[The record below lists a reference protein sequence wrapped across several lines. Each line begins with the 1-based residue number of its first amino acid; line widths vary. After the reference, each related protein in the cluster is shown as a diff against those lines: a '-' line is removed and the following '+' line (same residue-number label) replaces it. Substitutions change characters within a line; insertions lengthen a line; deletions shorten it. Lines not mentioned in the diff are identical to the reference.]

1 MLRLCGARNDDDD
14 VMEEYKMKELLFRT
28 LRHEETERAPWV
40 PFAGVH
46 AGKLK
51 GYDAIEML
59 TDVDKAVESLIEVNR
74 LYKPDG
80 QPVIFDLQIE
90 AECLGCELTWA
101 KDCPP
106 SVSRHPLDGS
116 DEEPPET
123 PCDCKIPT
131 RESGR
136 IPFVLEVMRRL
147 KAEVGD
153 TTALYGLIC
162 GPFTL
167 ASHLRGNN
175 LFTDMYDF
183 EDEVNSLFAFCTR
196 VCKRMADYYI
206 ETGMDVI
213 AIVDPLISQISTMH
227 FKQYMTEP
235 YTELFD
241 YIRGKGAFS
250 SFFVCGD
257 ATRNVEAMCQTN
269 PDSISV
275 DENVNLLAAKEIC
288 DRYNVAIGGNI
299 PLTSIMLLGNQQDNM
314 KFAVDLLDSVKVK
327 RNFILAP
334 GCDMPY
340 DVPMENGIGVAQ
352 AAIETDAVREMVKN
366 YQAEAID
373 TSGVELPDY
382 EHLTKPLVEVF
393 TLDSAQCAACG
404 YMMNAAYQAVET
416 FGDAID
422 MVEYKFIYK
431 ENVARCIKMGVPN
444 LPSMYIN
451 GQLKYRSIIPTRA
464 ELEQAI
470 REAIDSFNK

>member
-1 MLRLCGARNDDDD
+1 
-14 VMEEYKMKELLFRT
+14 MKDLLFRT

-51 GYDAIEML
+51 GYTATEML
-59 TDVDKAVESLIEVNR
+59 TDSDKALESLLEVNR

-90 AECLGCELTWA
+90 AECLGCDLTWA
-101 KDCPP
+101 DDCPP
-106 SVSRHPLDGS
+106 SVSSHPLDGS

-136 IPFVLEVMRRL
+136 IPYVLDVMRRM
-147 KAEVGD
+147 KEAVGE

-175 LFTDMYDF
+175 LFTDMFDF
-183 EDEVNSLFAFCTR
+183 EEEVESLFAFCKR
-196 VCKRMADYYI
+196 VCMKMADYYI
-206 ETGMDVI
+206 EAGMDVI
-213 AIVDPLISQISTMH
+213 AIVDPLISQISTAH
-227 FKQYMTEP
+227 FEQYMTEP
-235 YTELFD
+235 YTELFAH
-241 YIRGKGAFS
+241 IREQGAFS

-257 ATRNVEAMCQTN
+257 ATRNIEAMCQTT

-275 DENVNLLAAKEIC
+275 DENVDLLAAKKIS
-288 DRYNVAIGGNI
+288 DQYNVVIGGNI

-327 RNFILAP
+327 KNFILAP

-340 DVPMENGIGVAQ
+340 DVPVENCIGIAQ
-352 AAIETDAVREMVKN
+352 AALETDAVREMVRN
-366 YQAEAID
+366 YQAEEID
-373 TSGVELPDY
+373 TSNVILPDY
-382 EHLTKPLVEVF
+382 ANLKKPLVEVF

-404 YMMNAAYQAVET
+404 YMMGAANQAKAT

-451 GQLKYRSIIPTRA
+451 GELKYRSIIPARA

-470 REAIDSFNK
+470 QEAIETCKK

>member
-1 MLRLCGARNDDDD
+1 
-14 VMEEYKMKELLFRT
+14 MKDLLLRT
-28 LRHEETERAPWV
+28 LRHESTERAPWV

-46 AGKLK
+46 AGYLK
-51 GYDAIEML
+51 GYTATEML
-59 TDVDKAVESLIEVNR
+59 TDADKAFESLMEVNR

-90 AECLGCELTWA
+90 AECLGCGLTWA
-101 KDCPP
+101 DDCPP
-106 SVSRHPLDGS
+106 SVSSHPLDGS
-116 DEEPPET
+116 DEEPPVT

-131 RESGR
+131 KESGR
-136 IPFVLEVMRRL
+136 IPYVLDVMHRM
-147 KAEVGD
+147 KEAVGD

-175 LFTDMYDF
+175 LFTDMFDF
-183 EDEVNSLFAFCTR
+183 EEEVESLFAFCNR
-196 VCKRMADYYI
+196 VCMKMADYYI
-206 ETGMDVI
+206 EAGMDVI
-213 AIVDPLISQISTMH
+213 ALVDPLISQISTAH
-227 FKQYMTEP
+227 FEQYMTEP

-241 YIRGKGAFS
+241 HIRAQGALS

-257 ATRNVEAMCQTN
+257 ATRNIEVMCQTN

-275 DENVNLLAAKEIC
+275 DENVNLLAAKEIT

-314 KFAVDLLDSVKVK
+314 KFAVDLLDSIPDK

-340 DVPMENGIGVAQ
+340 NVPVENCIGVAQ
-352 AAIETDAVREMVKN
+352 AAIETDVVREMVKN
-366 YQAEAID
+366 YQAEEID
-373 TSGVELPDY
+373 TSNVVIPDY
-382 EHLTKPLVEVF
+382 ASLTKPLVEVF

-404 YMMNAAYQAVET
+404 YMMGAANQAKET
-416 FGDAID
+416 FGDKID

-431 ENVARCIKMGVPN
+431 ESVARCVKMGVPN

-451 GQLKYRSIIPTRA
+451 GELKYRSIIPTKA
-464 ELEQAI
+464 ELEAAI
-470 REAIDSFNK
+470 NEALAVCDSRK

>member
-1 MLRLCGARNDDDD
+1 
-14 VMEEYKMKELLFRT
+14 MKDLLFRT

-51 GYDAIEML
+51 GYTATEML
-59 TDVDKAVESLIEVNR
+59 TNADAAVESLLEVNN

-90 AECLGCELTWA
+90 AECLGCDLTWA
-101 KDCPP
+101 DDCPP
-106 SVSRHPLDGS
+106 SVSGHPLDGS
-116 DEEPPET
+116 DEEAPET

-131 RESGR
+131 KESGR
-136 IPFVLEVMRRL
+136 IPYVLEVMRRM
-147 KAEVGD
+147 KEAVGE

-175 LFTDMYDF
+175 LFTDMFDF
-183 EDEVNSLFAFCTR
+183 EEEVESLFAFCNR
-196 VCKRMADYYI
+196 VCMKMADYYI
-206 ETGMDVI
+206 EAGMDVI
-213 AIVDPLISQISTMH
+213 AIVDPLISQISTAH
-227 FKQYMTEP
+227 FEQYMTAP

-241 YIRGKGAFS
+241 HVRAAGAFS

-257 ATRNVEAMCQTN
+257 ATRNVEAMCQTG

-275 DENVNLLAAKEIC
+275 DENVNLLAAKEIT
-288 DRYNVAIGGNI
+288 DKYNVVIGGNI

-314 KFAVDLLDSVKVK
+314 KFAVDLLDSIPVKK
-327 RNFILAP
+327 NFIIAP

-340 DVPMENGIGVAQ
+340 DVPVENCIGVAQ
-352 AAIETDAVREMVKN
+352 AAIETDTVREMVKN
-366 YQAEAID
+366 YQAEEID
-373 TSGVELPDY
+373 TSGVVLPDY
-382 EHLTKPLVEVF
+382 ANLAKPLVEIF

-404 YMMNAAYQAVET
+404 YMMGAANAAKET

-431 ENVARCIKMGVPN
+431 ENVARCVKMGVPN

-451 GQLKYRSIIPTRA
+451 GELKYRSIIPAKA
-464 ELEQAI
+464 ELETAI
-470 REAIDSFNK
+470 KEAIEACKG

>member
-1 MLRLCGARNDDDD
+1 
-14 VMEEYKMKELLFRT
+14 MKELLFRT

-51 GYDAIEML
+51 GYTATEML
-59 TDVDKAVESLIEVNR
+59 TDVDKAVESLMEVNR

-90 AECLGCELTWA
+90 AECLGCDLTWA
-101 KDCPP
+101 DDCPP
-106 SVSRHPLDGS
+106 SVSGHPLDGS

-131 RESGR
+131 KESGR
-136 IPFVLEVMRRL
+136 IPYVLEVMRRM
-147 KAEVGD
+147 KENVGE

-175 LFTDMYDF
+175 LFTDMFDF
-183 EDEVNSLFAFCTR
+183 EEEVESLFAFCNR
-196 VCKRMADYYI
+196 VCMKMADYYI
-206 ETGMDVI
+206 EAGMDVI
-213 AIVDPLISQISTMH
+213 AIVDPLISQISTAH
-227 FKQYMTEP
+227 FEQYMTEP
-235 YTELFD
+235 YTELFAH
-241 YIRGKGAFS
+241 IREQGAFS

-257 ATRNVEAMCQTN
+257 ATRNVEVMCQTN

-275 DENVNLLAAKEIC
+275 DENVNLLAAKEIT
-288 DRYNVAIGGNI
+288 DKYNVVIGGNI

-314 KFAVDLLDSVKVK
+314 KFAVDLLDSIKVK
-327 RNFILAP
+327 KNFILAP

-340 DVPMENGIGVAQ
+340 DVPVENCIGVAQ

-366 YQAEAID
+366 YQAEEID
-373 TSGVELPDY
+373 TSGVVIPDY
-382 EHLTKPLVEVF
+382 ANLEKPLVEVF

-404 YMMNAAYQAVET
+404 YMMGAANAAKET

-431 ENVARCIKMGVPN
+431 ENVARCVKMGVPN

-451 GQLKYRSIIPTRA
+451 GELKYRSIIPTKA
-464 ELEQAI
+464 ELEAAI
-470 REAIDSFNK
+470 QEAINACKG